1 MIEASTADP
10 ATQST
15 RHAQNAAHAAPA
27 PDQESAMNAGNPA
40 PRTEFLVDCVPLAT
54 GETLRLVDPH
64 AVYVHV
70 AQGDVWI
77 TEEGAADDI
86 VLAESEGFRLTRR
99 GTAIVEAMTPTV
111 VLLTSPRES
120 GFARAMATSERP
132 PRPARQ
138 RHRRG
143 AAGDALAGLR
153 GRYPAWLLAL
163 AAPSRRSA

>member
-99 GTAIVEAMTPTV
+99 GTPDTIVERAVYDYEKDTWPE
-111 VLLTSPRES
+111 VL
-120 GFARAMATSERP
+120 RA
-132 PRPARQ
+132 
-138 RHRRG
+138 G
-143 AAGDALAGLR
+143 
-153 GRYPAWLLAL
+153 GR
-163 AAPSRRSA
+163 